1 MKRQSS
7 IESFVS
13 MQSSI
18 SRRDLFDFMKAGKVL
33 VNGVLVTN
41 MGTLVNETTDKIQ
54 VNGERILRTHKAYY
68 YKYFKPKG
76 MLTTMSDPKG
86 RSCVGDVIRSLKLP
100 LVPVGRLDRHTTGLL
115 VLTNDGHFS
124 QLLMHPSKKIMKQY
138 HLTLDKVLTKND
150 LNRLL
155 QGVFLEDGPFCF
167 SSVTSLSET
176 EFLVE
181 LHEGRN
187 RIIRRAFAL
196 VGYDVVHLKR
206 KQLGVIDLKG
216 LKVGDVKPL
225 SKREI
230 MTYRG

>member
-1 MKRQSS
+1 
-7 IESFVS
+7 
-13 MQSSI
+13 
-18 SRRDLFDFMKAGKVL
+18 
-33 VNGVLVTN
+33 
-41 MGTLVNETTDKIQ
+41 
-54 VNGERILRTHKAYY
+54 
-68 YKYFKPKG
+68 
-76 MLTTMSDPKG
+76 
-86 RSCVGDVIRSLKLP
+86 
-100 LVPVGRLDRHTTGLL
+100 
-115 VLTNDGHFS
+115 
-124 QLLMHPSKKIMKQY
+124 MHPSKKIMKQY